1 MSLERSL
8 VLNRFLHSLFGAD
21 QFDDLRRALKDQEE
35 GPGPDG
41 HSRFFSVLAS
51 RAGLQLDR
59 RSLED
64 YDLRIMDYE
73 ARLARSR
80 RAEPFR
86 SFKYFQYLALLYT
99 EIYLDQLIADPT
111 ELLRKLNAFRATKP
125 GFADIPDFKPD
136 DLRRLAFFMATGS
149 GKTLLLHVNIWQI
162 LHYLKAGKHPE
173 ALVRRS
179 DGRAEFDNILV
190 ITPGE
195 GLSSQHLL
203 ELEDSGFEAGRFERD
218 NSTGGL
224 FGPRVQVIEIHKLAE
239 EPTGEGVSVPI
250 AELGTRNLVIV
261 DEGHKGTG
269 SEARTWKTRQEAL
282 SRDGLLLEYS
292 ATFAQAIGAASAKV
306 RRELLGTYG
315 KSILFDYSY
324 RYFYGDGYGKTF
336 RVLNLKKASAD
347 KAHDLMLGGLLIFYQ
362 QAMLHKRY
370 REEARTYNIEK
381 PLWVLLGTSVSRKRP
396 DEKDTS
402 KTAEKERTDVGEV
415 VAFLRR
421 FLEDPE
427 WAMERI
433 GKTIAGKSGFIELD
447 SGNDLFEKHL
457 RYLAGGDARTLYKH
471 ICRDLFHGQG
481 GLEVVEI
488 KQSGEIG
495 LRVSAA
501 ALKEL
506 PYFGIINIGDVADF
520 RKYLEAKH
528 KITVKED
535 VINNSLFDQI
545 SRADSPISLL
555 IGAKKFI
562 EGWSSWR
569 VSSMGLLR
577 IGKGEG
583 SQVIQLFG
591 RGVRLKGRD
600 KSLKRSHALGGVP
613 DWLESLETLY
623 IVGWKADYLQTFRE
637 MLAREDLAK
646 ELPPLRVVQKDI
658 PAWAVVPQTPAG
670 FDSSAETWVLN
681 SEGPRVVINLLPEV
695 ISLAPGETSTS
706 EQVGS
711 AGKAT
716 VILPGAVPHCHL
728 LDLNLLHAGLLEYKV
743 ARGYGNVFIPREA
756 LRDVLDSRCEV
767 RMLEEEA
774 RDPEKVQQAVSRAL
788 KTYLDRFVRLRER
801 EAESA
806 HAKPGLLVRERQ
818 VVYEYRITV
827 RAEGAGQE
835 LLKEIEALL
844 SRPIKNLLGDAG
856 EPLPR
861 LHLDWHLFNP
871 LLLEGGKE
879 WQTYVTVSPSPLVPS
894 ERKLVED
901 LHEFWKRNRE
911 TPQYR
916 DVEVCLLR
924 NLPKVGVGLFA
935 RSGFYPD
942 FLLWIRNRQTEV
954 TRVVFLD
961 PHGLHHEG
969 LEGNDR
975 FEAIKKLRTLA
986 MDSRFQAKKIGLD
999 GYILLAATAV
1009 LDSIPGAKGK
1019 TWADLESGYPLLRQ
1033 DEHGHYIQKVF
1044 TQLKPVQES
1053 SRPPDD
1059 IKGQVQDGVSAN
1071 PGLEPEAPGEH
1082 SDEAR
1087 PGPENGEGP
1096 QESGNP

>member
-1 MSLERSL
+1 MNLERSL

-21 QFDDLRRALKDQEE
+21 RFDDLRRTLRDLEE

-41 HSRFFSVLAS
+41 HSRFFHALAG
-51 RAGLQLDR
+51 RTGLDR
-59 RSLED
+59 ELARNLAD
-64 YDLRIMDYE
+64 YDLRVMDYE
-73 ARLARSR
+73 ARLAKRR

-99 EIYLDQLIADPT
+99 EIYLDQLTTDSA
-111 ELLRKLNAFRATKP
+111 EFLRKLNAFRASKLD
-125 GFADIPDFKPD
+125 FAGIPDFKPD

-149 GKTLLLHVNIWQI
+149 GKTLLLHVNIWQV
-162 LHYLKAGKHPE
+162 LYYLKAGKHPE
-173 ALVRRS
+173 ALVRRF
-179 DGRAEFDNILV
+179 DGRAEFDNILL

-203 ELEDSGFEAGRFERD
+203 ELEDSGFDAGRFDRTS
-218 NSTGGL
+218 NGGL

-239 EPTGEGVSVPI
+239 EATGEGVSVPI

-282 SRDGLLLEYS
+282 SGDGFLLEYS
-292 ATFAQAIGAASAKV
+292 ATFAQAIGAAPRKV
-306 RRELLGTYG
+306 REELLGTYG

-336 RVLNLKKASAD
+336 RVLNLNKAPAA
-347 KAHDLMLGGLLIFYQ
+347 KAHELMLGGLLIFYQ
-362 QAMLHKRY
+362 QSMLHRQY
-370 REEARTYNIEK
+370 HEEARTYNIEK

-396 DEKDTS
+396 DEKDTTR
-402 KTAEKERTDVGEV
+402 TAEEERTDVGEV

-421 FLEDPE
+421 FLEDPD
-427 WAMERI
+427 WAVERI
-433 GKTIAGKSGFIELD
+433 ARTIAGKSGFTELD

-457 RYLAGGDARTLYKH
+457 RYLAGEDASTLYSH

-481 GLEVVEI
+481 GLDVVEI

-495 LRVSAA
+495 MRVSAA
-501 ALKEL
+501 AHKEL

-520 RKYLEAKH
+520 KKYLEANH
-528 KITVKED
+528 KITVRED
-535 VINNSLFDQI
+535 VINDSLFDRI
-545 SRADSPISLL
+545 SRADSPINLL

-569 VSSMGLLR
+569 VSAMGLLR

-591 RGVRLKGRD
+591 RGVRLKGKD
-600 KSLKRSHALGGVP
+600 KSLKRSHALGGAP
-613 DWLESLETLY
+613 EWLESLETLY
-623 IVGWKADYLQTFRE
+623 VVGWNADYLQTFRQ
-637 MLAREDLAK
+637 MLEREDLAK
-646 ELPPLRVVQKDI
+646 ELPPLRVVQKDV
-658 PAWAVVPQTPAG
+658 PAWVLVPQTPTG
-670 FDSSAETWVLN
+670 FDSSAETWTLN
-681 SEGPRVVINLLPEV
+681 NQGPRVVIDLLPQI
-695 ISLAPGETSTS
+695 ISLAPEETSAS
-706 EQVGS
+706 EQAGT

-716 VILPGAVPHCHL
+716 TILPGAAPHFHL
-728 LDLNLLHAGLLEYKV
+728 LDLDRLHAELLEYK
-743 ARGYGNVFIPREA
+743 ATRGYVNVFIPRKA
-756 LRDVLDSRCEV
+756 LRDVLDSHCEV

-806 HAKPGLLVRERQ
+806 HAVPAPLVRERQ

-827 RAEGAGQE
+827 QAEGPGE
-835 LLKEIEALL
+835 KLLKEIEQLL
-844 SRPIKNLLGDAG
+844 QKPIHDLLHDAG
-856 EPLPR
+856 EPLSR
-861 LHLDWHLFNP
+861 LYLDWHLFNP
-871 LLLEGGKE
+871 VLVEGSKE
-879 WQTYVTVSPSPLVPS
+879 WQAHVNVSPPPLVAS

-901 LHEFWKRNRE
+901 LRDFWKENGQTHR
-911 TPQYR
+911 YR
-916 DVEVCLLR
+916 GIEVRLMR
-924 NLPKVGVGLFA
+924 NLPKVGVGLFV

-942 FLLWIRNRQTEV
+942 FILWIRNPETKATQV
-954 TRVVFLD
+954 IFLD

-975 FEAIKKLRTLA
+975 FEAIKKLRTIGA
-986 MDSRFQAKKIGLD
+986 DSRFRSKNICLD
-999 GYILLAATAV
+999 GYILVPATTS

-1033 DEHGHYIQKVF
+1033 DEDGRYIQKIFARVA
-1044 TQLKPVQES
+1044 
-1053 SRPPDD
+1053 
-1059 IKGQVQDGVSAN
+1059 I
-1071 PGLEPEAPGEH
+1071 LEKEP
-1082 SDEAR
+1082 
-1087 PGPENGEGP
+1087 
-1096 QESGNP
+1096 